1 MKLPLITLFGD
12 SIIDNGVYVGSEEL
26 SVLQHLNHRRPDKLF
41 EQRAVDGDTTKD
53 VLSSQ
58 LIDSHTGKSV
68 LSIGGQRPATEHA
81 PDCDRGKGNASGIFR
96 KPRWSR

>member
-1 MKLPLITLFGD
+1 MNATKITLFGD

-26 SVLQHLNHRRPDKLF
+26 SVLQHLNQRRPDKFF

-58 LIDSHTGKSV
+58 LIDSHSGTSV
-68 LSIGGQRPATEHA
+68 LSMGVTTCQNMRLPATEDGVTLECLKA
-81 PDCDRGKGNASGIFR
+81 WRGG
-96 KPRWSR
+96 WLY